1 MNVFV
6 TGGRGF
12 LGRHVVESLR
22 SRGIPVREIGRQE
35 GDLRDP
41 AAATHLLA
49 GADTIVHR
57 AADVGGVGYLKSCP
71 GRAFHDNFRLG
82 LNVVKAACEHRVRRL
97 VLAGSPCSYSGDVP
111 LPLREESLGDG
122 VPSGDTGTYGY
133 AKMATSLAAKDWCGM
148 HGIDTVTVI
157 PSNLYGPGDR
167 FEQDRGHVVA
177 ALLRK
182 ALLARASGRPTFD
195 VWGDGSATR
204 DFVYVTDVAE
214 AIASIA
220 VSETGFDGEIFNL
233 GSGRETAIGE
243 IAEVIARECGPKLRP
258 KFLADS
264 PVGYTRR
271 VMSIEKAAAAIG
283 YQAATG
289 LEAGIRTTV
298 RWLSHNGF
306 VDAWMAEQ
314 TAGAT
319 PRMPRPSRVA
329 LPASGRTVSRSRA
342 A

>member
-1 MNVFV
+1 MKVYV
-6 TGGRGF
+6 TGARGF

-22 SRGIPVREIGRQE
+22 SRGIAVRELGRPE

-41 AAATHLLA
+41 AVASHLLA
-49 GADTIVHR
+49 GADAIVHL

-82 LNVVKAACEHRVRRL
+82 LNVIRAACEHRVKRL
-97 VLAGSPCSYSGDVP
+97 ILAGSPCSYSGDVP
-111 LPLREESLGDG
+111 LPLREEFLDDG

-148 HGIDTVTVI
+148 HGVDTVTVI

-182 ALLARASGRPTFD
+182 ALVARASGGPSFD

-214 AIASIA
+214 GIASIA
-220 VSETGFDGEIFNL
+220 VSDDRFDGEIYNL
-233 GSGRETAIGE
+233 GSGRETPIAE
-243 IAEVIARECGPKLRP
+243 IAGVIARECGPNLRP
-258 KFLADS
+258 EFLADK

-283 YQAATG
+283 YRAATG
-289 LEAGIRTTV
+289 LEEGIRTTV

-306 VDAWMAEQ
+306 VDAWLAEAP
-314 TAGAT
+314 AG
-319 PRMPRPSRVA
+319 RKSRRPRPSKVVA
-329 LPASGRTVSRSRA
+329 PVGDHFSRSRA

>member
-1 MNVFV
+1 MKVFV
-6 TGGRGF
+6 TGARGF

-22 SRGIPVREIGRQE
+22 SRGVAVRELGRPE

-41 AAATHLLA
+41 AIASHLLA
-49 GADTIVHR
+49 GADTIVHL

-82 LNVVKAACEHRVRRL
+82 LNVIKAACEHRVKRL
-97 VLAGSPCSYSGDVP
+97 ILAGSPCAYSGDVP
-111 LPLREESLGDG
+111 LPLREEFLDDG

-133 AKMATSLAAKDWCGM
+133 AKMATSLAAKEWCGM
-148 HGIDTVTVI
+148 HGVDTVTVI

-182 ALLARASGRPTFD
+182 ALLARAAGRPSFD

-214 AIASIA
+214 GIASVV
-220 VSETGFDGEIFNL
+220 VSDDSFDGEIFNL
-233 GSGRETAIGE
+233 GSGRETSIHE
-243 IAEVIARECGPKLRP
+243 IAGVIARECGPNLWP
-258 KFLADS
+258 EFLADK

-283 YQAATG
+283 YHAATG
-289 LEAGIRTTV
+289 LEEGIRTTV

-306 VDAWMAEQ
+306 VDAWLAEAP
-314 TAGAT
+314 AGRKA
-319 PRMPRPSRVA
+319 RRPRPSKVA
-329 LPASGRTVSRSRA
+329 DPVGDRLSRSRA